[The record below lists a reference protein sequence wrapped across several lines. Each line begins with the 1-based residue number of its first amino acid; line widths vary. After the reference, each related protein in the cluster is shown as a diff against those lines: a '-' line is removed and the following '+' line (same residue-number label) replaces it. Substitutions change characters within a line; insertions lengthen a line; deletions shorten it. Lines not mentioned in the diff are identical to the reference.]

1 MAESS
6 CNETRVA
13 GGGAWQIR
21 VVMKHVLQVVEH
33 GRFELCMSQ
42 LCVISVLPIAGGGAW
57 QSQVVMKHV
66 ACGGAW

>member
-13 GGGAWQIR
+13 GGGAWQSQ

-33 GRFELCMSQ
+33 GRVKL
-42 LCVISVLPIAGGGAW
+42 
-57 QSQVVMKHV
+57 
-66 ACGGAW
+66 